1 MTYWHSCTEQVP
13 SLHFGCLCFLL
24 AYSKHRN
31 YYMSIH
37 YLVPGSALCCPF
49 YYKKG
54 LAKHITCLRVIFYIF
69 VKIYDMSCLHYK
81 FFILSKGSDPTI
93 QICCLFRSLS
103 FVTCMGCMSFVLLGL
118 MYFVVDIKEWWG
130 GQPFIYPVRRLHL
143 FKGIVCPE
151 IKYLLKMDLPS
162 DHPNC
167 AWVCFFRNVVFHHQW
182 ILCTE
187 WVPSEWESLNE
198 NFNSW

>member
-1 MTYWHSCTEQVP
+1 MTYWHRCTEQVP

-37 YLVPGSALCCPF
+37 YLVHGSALCCPLCC
-49 YYKKG
+49 KKC
-54 LAKHITCLRVIFYIF
+54 LAKHSAPLRVIFDIF
-69 VKIYDMSCLHYK
+69 VDWYV
-81 FFILSKGSDPTI
+81 LSALYVFHLIKDLQNKQHRSAVF
-93 QICCLFRSLS
+93 FRSLS

-130 GQPFIYPVRRLHL
+130 GQPFIYPGMRIHL
-143 FKGIVCPE
+143 FKGIVCPK
-151 IKYLLKMDLPS
+151 IKYLLEMDLPS

-167 AWVCFFRNVVFHHQW
+167 AWICLFLH
-182 ILCTE
+182 
-187 WVPSEWESLNE
+187 SEM
-198 NFNSW
+198 